1 MKVILDETDIEKFIK
16 EKYPTATD
24 IVLPKKISI
33 TIMLAE
39 LPRESTIPVNVKI
52 EALDRS
58 KELAARGSTN
68 TVPEK
73 DYVRTNSGSIDAD
86 ASGLTTLNYGEKAP
100 VGGEMSSRRGVLP
113 RVG

>member
-1 MKVILDETDIEKFIK
+1 MKENKTEKFINSM
-16 EKYPTATD
+16 E
-24 IVLPKKISI
+24 LKIQVI
-33 TIMLAE
+33 KLE
-39 LPRESTIPVNVKI
+39 I